1 MRDVRHRATPNN
13 IPVSFGSVFSTISRF
28 NAARSSLFN
37 LVTTRSD
44 YINMYNETV
53 VAEEDNQAS

>member
-1 MRDVRHRATPNN
+1 MRDVRHRATPNT

-37 LVTTRSD
+37 LVSTRED
-44 YINMYNETV
+44 YINMYSETV
-53 VAEEDNQAS
+53 VAEDESQEV